1 MFKKLSNYLL
11 QVRVEMGK
19 VTWPTRGELV
29 ESTRIVLILALVLAL
44 AVFLV
49 DRVLSLA
56 LEQVL

>member
-1 MFKKLSNYLL
+1 MFKKLTNYLL

-29 ESTRIVLILALVLAL
+29 ESTRIVLVLALVLAV
-44 AVFLV
+44 AVFIV

>member
-1 MFKKLSNYLL
+1 MFKKLVNYLL

-19 VTWPTRGELV
+19 VSWPARAELI
-29 ESTRIVLILALVLAL
+29 ESTRIVLVLAFVL
-44 AVFLV
+44 AVAVFIV

>member
-1 MFKKLSNYLL
+1 MFKKMSEYLL

-19 VTWPTRGELV
+19 VSWPTRAELV
-29 ESTRIVLILALVLAL
+29 ESTRIVLVLSLVLAI

-56 LEQVL
+56 LQQVL

>member
-1 MFKKLSNYLL
+1 MFKKLVNYLV

-19 VTWPTRGELV
+19 VSWPTRAELM
-29 ESTRIVLILALVLAL
+29 ESTRIVLVLAFVL
-44 AVFLV
+44 AVAVFIV